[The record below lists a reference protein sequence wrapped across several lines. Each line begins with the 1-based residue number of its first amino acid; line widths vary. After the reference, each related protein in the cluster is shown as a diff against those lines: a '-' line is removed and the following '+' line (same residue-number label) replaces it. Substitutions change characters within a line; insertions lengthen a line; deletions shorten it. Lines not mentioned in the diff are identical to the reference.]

1 MKELIKQNE
10 FGISVLD
17 KDKSVRVDSRYI
29 AEVFGKLHKDVIKAI
44 RNITS
49 KNSGYSEEFSQRNFA
64 LVKYADAKGE
74 KRPMYLL
81 TRDGFTALVFG
92 FTGAKANQFKEWYIN
107 RFNEMEERLQSLML
121 ARYEC
126 PELTD
131 ALKSL
136 NSDNKFI
143 YSNEFNMINKIVLG
157 MSTKKFREMKGI
169 EKSDSIRPYLS
180 AKEIDYI
187 QKLQKY
193 DSVLVDVVPD
203 YDMRKLALEKHFT
216 KLQGGN

>member
-10 FGISVLD
+10 FGISVLN

-29 AEVFGKLHKDVIKAI
+29 AEVFDKLHKNVLQSIDNLLKSQGLSDNFKRLNFQPIKYTDI
-44 RNITS
+44 RGR
-49 KNSGYSEEFSQRNFA
+49 KCKAYS
-64 LVKYADAKGE
+64 
-74 KRPMYLL
+74 L
-81 TRDGFTALVFG
+81 TRDGFSLLVMG
-92 FTGAKANQFKEWYIN
+92 FTGDTALKFKEWYIN
-107 RFNEMEERLQSLML
+107 RFNEMEERLQSLLL

-143 YSNEFNMINKIVLG
+143 YSTEFNMINKIVLG

-203 YDMRKLALEKHFT
+203 YDMRKVALEKHFK